1 MKLNSLK
8 LFCFSFYFNFKSE
21 CSILLQTKKNN
32 EDFNTRHVNVQP
44 INEYLN
50 KLTLVKS

>member
-8 LFCFSFYFNFKSE
+8 LFVFHFILILNRNAQFYCK
-21 CSILLQTKKNN
+21 KKNN